1 LGNVLSG
8 LELEQHAGAFMARD
22 TVDETPITTRNELVA
37 FIEQGVKGDAPLRI
51 GTEHEKFPFSLSEGF
66 EPVAY
71 EGRGGIR
78 ALLDAFIAQSG
89 WEPILE
95 HGKPIGLADPVD
107 GSAISLEPGGQ
118 FELSG
123 GPLLNLH
130 ETAEETRAHLRLA
143 DAVGK
148 DLGMG
153 FLLLGAS
160 PVWSRS
166 ATPIMPKSRY
176 AIMMNY
182 MPKVG
187 TRGLD
192 MMFRTCT
199 VQVNLD
205 FRTEADMVKK
215 LRTSIALQPIA
226 TAIFANSPF
235 MDGKPTGY
243 LSTRSA
249 IWLDTD
255 KDRTGMLPFV
265 FEDGFGFERYVDYAI
280 DVPTYFVKRGDH
292 YHDVAG
298 QSFRALLQGK
308 MPGLH
313 GEFATASDWA
323 NHLTT
328 IFPEVRLKRYLEMRG
343 ADVGPEPMIVAL
355 SAFWTGL
362 LYHTASLDGAWD
374 IAKHWTAEERQNLR
388 DAVPK
393 QALSA
398 SIGGRSVKEI
408 ATDLLALSEAGLKAR
423 SFRDRAGADETQYLE
438 PLKAIIAG
446 GKTQAQF
453 WLDHWRYSTA
463 DEIENSGPRWMAPLK
478 LT

>member
-1 LGNVLSG
+1 MVLSG
-8 LELEQHAGAFMARD
+8 LEPDQHSGAFMARD
-22 TVDETPITTRNELVA
+22 TVDETPIATRDELVA
-37 FIEQGVKGDAPLRI
+37 FIEKGMKGDAPLRI
-51 GTEHEKFPFSLSEGF
+51 GTEHEKFPYQLNEGF
-66 EPVAY
+66 EPVPY
-71 EGRGGIR
+71 EGPAGIR
-78 ALLDAFIAQSG
+78 ALLDAFIAKSG
-89 WEPILE
+89 WEPIIE
-95 HGKPIGLADPVD
+95 HGHPIGLVDPVH

-123 GPLLNLH
+123 GPLLTLH
-130 ETAEETRAHLRLA
+130 ETAEETRAHMRLA

-148 DLGMG
+148 DLGMA
-153 FLLLGAS
+153 FLLLGSS
-160 PVWSRS
+160 PVWSRA
-166 ATPIMPKSRY
+166 ATPVMPKNRY

-215 LRTSIALQPIA
+215 LRTSVALQPIA

-235 MDGKPTGY
+235 MDGTPTGL

-265 FEDGFGFERYVDYAI
+265 FEDGFGFERYVDYAL

-298 QSFRALLQGK
+298 QSFRSLLAGK
-308 MPGLH
+308 MPGLP
-313 GEFATASDWA
+313 GEFAYVSDWA

-362 LYHTASLDGAWD
+362 LYHQPSLDSAWD
-374 IAKHWTAEERQNLR
+374 IAKNWTTTDRQTLR
-388 DAVPK
+388 EAVPK
-393 QALSA
+393 QALA
-398 SIGGRSVKEI
+398 ANIGGRSVREI
-408 ATDLLALSEAGLKAR
+408 AADLLALSEAGLKAR
-423 SFRDRAGADETQYLE
+423 ALRDRAGADETQYLD
-438 PLKAIIAG
+438 PLRAIIAS

-463 DEIENSGPRWMAPLK
+463 DEIENNGPRWMVPLK
-478 LT
+478 SG

>member
-1 LGNVLSG
+1 
-8 LELEQHAGAFMARD
+8 MARD
-22 TVDETPITTRNELVA
+22 TIDETPLTSRNDLVG
-37 FIEQGVKGDAPLRI
+37 FIEKGVKGDAPLRI
-51 GTEHEKFPFSLSEGF
+51 GTEHEKFPYRLDGAFN
-66 EPVAY
+66 PVAY
-71 EGRGGIR
+71 DGPDGIG
-78 ALLDAFIAQSG
+78 ALLESFAAQSG
-89 WEPILE
+89 WEPIVE
-95 HGKPIGLADPVD
+95 NGHPIGLVDPVH

-123 GPLLNLH
+123 GPLLTLH
-130 ETAEETRAHLRLA
+130 ETREETHAHLRLA
-143 DAVGK
+143 EAIGK
-148 DLGMG
+148 QLNMG
-153 FLLLGAS
+153 FLLLGGS
-160 PVWSRS
+160 PVWSR
-166 ATPIMPKSRY
+166 AETPVMPKSRY
-176 AIMMNY
+176 QIMRNY

-187 TRGLD
+187 GHGLD

-265 FEDGFGFERYVDYAI
+265 FEDGFGFERYVDFAL
-280 DVPTYFVKRGDH
+280 DVPTYFVKRGDR

-298 QSFRALLQGK
+298 QSFRDLMDGK
-308 MPGLH
+308 MPGLE
-313 GEFATASDWA
+313 GERAFLSDWA

-355 SAFWTGL
+355 SAFWVGL
-362 LYHTASLDGAWD
+362 LYHQPSLEAAWD
-374 IAKHWTAEERQNLR
+374 IAKAWTAEERQALR
-388 DAVPK
+388 DEAPRK
-393 QALSA
+393 ALAA
-398 SIGGRSVKEI
+398 SIKGRSAKDI
-408 ATDLLALSEAGLKAR
+408 AAELLNLSEAGLKAR
-423 SFRDRAGADETQYLE
+423 AMRDRAGADETQYLL
-438 PLKAIIAG
+438 PLRAIIESG
-446 GKTQAQF
+446 RTQAQF
-453 WLDHWRYSTA
+453 WLDHLRYSTA
-463 DEIENSGPRWMAPLK
+463 SEIENEGPVWMVPMK
-478 LT
+478 QG